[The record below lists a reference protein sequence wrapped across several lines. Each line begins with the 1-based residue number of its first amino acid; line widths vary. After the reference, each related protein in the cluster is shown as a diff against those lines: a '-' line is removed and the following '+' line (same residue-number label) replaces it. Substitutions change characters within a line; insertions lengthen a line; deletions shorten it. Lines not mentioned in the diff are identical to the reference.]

1 MVHSRPVL
9 PHDGVG
15 QELLP
20 PVAYAPVLA
29 AGQLA
34 ERCHEP
40 AEVAA
45 RSSCGAFQPLVPN
58 RTERQRICWPTSGPA
73 LLAGRRVLG
82 PAESPLR
89 WRGPRAAASA
99 TPRLG
104 HATSSAR
111 VSSLTDG

>member
-1 MVHSRPVL
+1 MAHSRPVL
-9 PHDGVG
+9 PHDAVG

-29 AGQLA
+29 AGQLV

-73 LLAGRRVLG
+73 LLAGRLRARSGRV
-82 PAESPLR
+82 AASMA
-89 WRGPRAAASA
+89 WPRAAASA